1 MNLTNRETAT
11 VLAALRYW
19 QRDFGAA
26 GGATA
31 FPDHFYDCKP
41 LKAKQIDA
49 LCERI
54 NAPDE
59 EEFVV
64 KLGWTANDLREDWKA
79 QEENE
84 DRPFEPLTDE
94 EMMHVIGELE
104 CSEIIAE
111 ALGEDKTRVFDN
123 IRVERGYI
131 IEGES
136 FA

>member
-26 GGATA
+26 GGKTV

-41 LKAKQIDA
+41 LTAKQIDT

-54 NAPDE
+54 NTPDE

-64 KLGWTANDLREDWKA
+64 KLGWTATDLREDWKA

-84 DRPFEPLTDE
+84 DHPFEPLTDE

-131 IEGES
+131 PEGES